1 MGKGSCD
8 LDSIFFTSSLVYA
21 SVFPVFWQ
29 HLSYMNLMVL
39 SVLHNSDMGINHLL
53 QECSKRVTR
62 DMHMVEENSSLMED
76 MMSLDKLGEA
86 LTEQLIDWIYFEQ
99 S

>member
-1 MGKGSCD
+1 
-8 LDSIFFTSSLVYA
+8 
-21 SVFPVFWQ
+21 
-29 HLSYMNLMVL
+29 
-39 SVLHNSDMGINHLL
+39 
-53 QECSKRVTR
+53 
-62 DMHMVEENSSLMED
+62 MHAVEENSSFTED